1 MKKTYTEANS
11 IQLAKDTWKNMSKE
25 KKEELLDAIDSDL
38 SWAEV
43 KTIDEMN
50 RRGGKLVAN
59 KIIEVNREYL
69 RRSGGKVTID
79 W

>member
-1 MKKTYTEANS
+1 MRKKYTEINAVK
-11 IQLAKDTWKNMSKE
+11 LAKDTWKNMSKE
-25 KKEELLDAIDSDL
+25 KKEELLNAIGSDL

-43 KTIDEMN
+43 KTIDEMIK
-50 RRGGKLVAN
+50 RGGKLVAN
-59 KIIEVNREYL
+59 KIIEVNREYI

>member
-1 MKKTYTEANS
+1 MKKTYTQSNAIE
-11 IQLAKDTWKNMSKE
+11 LTKDLWKNMSKE
-25 KKEELLDAIDSDL
+25 KKEELLNAIDSDL

-50 RRGGKLVAN
+50 KRGGKLVVD
-59 KIIEVNREYL
+59 KIIAVNREYIK
-69 RRSGGKVTID
+69 RSGGKVTID